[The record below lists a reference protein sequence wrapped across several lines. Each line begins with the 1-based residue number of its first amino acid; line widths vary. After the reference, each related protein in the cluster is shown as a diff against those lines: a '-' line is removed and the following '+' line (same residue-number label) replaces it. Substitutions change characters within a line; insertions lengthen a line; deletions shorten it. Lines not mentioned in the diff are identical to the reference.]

1 MAEREEGSPQPPCCP
16 AAGCGCGG
24 AALPFAALPERS
36 GVRVVVA
43 QDLLQGEVQVLVV
56 AGVHG
61 QRPSHGLLHVQ
72 HLVPPRVDALVADA
86 HCRRRYATDVARF
99 APGRRGDVDDC
110 VVGLEDVD
118 DVDLVKYNVGL
129 GLAGGAGDG
138 GPAER
143 AVGGGVEPGVDAV
156 DVEEVEAGRQ
166 QPESL
171 PLLEL
176 AEAHR
181 ALARQLGLQC
191 LLGLPVTERG
201 YPAYRRLLQAAARR
215 WCGRVDDMMVML
227 RGDVVVVAAPGGE
240 AALGEEEVVG
250 EEEEGGG
257 DDADDGDGEDDEA
270 VAREG
275 SCAWRAHGGWLSEI
289 DHSLGSECCAVVA
302 VLFVEA
308 LKARMTEHPHI

>member
-1 MAEREEGSPQPPCCP
+1 MAEGEEGSPQPPCCP
-16 AAGCGCGG
+16 AAGCGGGG
-24 AALPFAALPERS
+24 AALPLAVLPERS
-36 GVRVVVA
+36 RVRVVVA

-61 QRPSHGLLHVQ
+61 QRPSHRLLHVHQ
-72 HLVPPRVDALVADA
+72 LVPPRVNALVSHA
-86 HCRRRYATDVARF
+86 HYRRRCATDVARF

-118 DVDLVKYNVGL
+118 DADLVKYNVGL

-166 QPESL
+166 QPEPL

-181 ALARQLGLQC
+181 ALARRLGLRCPQ
-191 LLGLPVTERG
+191 LLGLPVPERG
-201 YPAYRRLLQAAARR
+201 YPAYRRLLQAAARL
-215 WCGRVDDMMVML
+215 WCCGVDDMVVML
-227 RGDVVVVAAPGGE
+227 RGNDVVVVAAPGGE
-240 AALGEEEVVG
+240 AAPGEEEVVG

-257 DDADDGDGEDDEA
+257 EDADDGDGEDDEA
-270 VAREG
+270 VAR
-275 SCAWRAHGGWLSEI
+275 
-289 DHSLGSECCAVVA
+289 
-302 VLFVEA
+302 
-308 LKARMTEHPHI
+308 